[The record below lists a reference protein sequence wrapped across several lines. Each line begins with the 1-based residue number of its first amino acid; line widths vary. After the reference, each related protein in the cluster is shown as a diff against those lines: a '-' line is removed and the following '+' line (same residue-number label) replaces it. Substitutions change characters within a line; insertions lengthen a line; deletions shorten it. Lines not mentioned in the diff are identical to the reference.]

1 MQVLIAHR
9 DAEIGE
15 QLAQMVTDYTAHECD
30 LVGSAPAALD
40 WGRRHA
46 RCQLLMTQLEA
57 EDYDGLAVGAALS
70 EVFPGLQTVFLPPYT
85 AEQQR
90 LEVADTKV
98 FPEPIDGEALLA
110 AIARAETATEETPDL
125 FHVVDIVQMCC
136 LSRRSG
142 ALQLVKDNRS
152 GILFLKHGGIVHAET
167 TGARA
172 RDAFLEIA
180 GWKRIEFAYD
190 RSVRPPVETINE
202 NWDELLITF
211 LEQDKAANGDQ
222 HEERRSA

>member
-46 RCQLLMTQLEA
+46 RCRLLVTQLEG
-57 EDYDGLAVGAALS
+57 EDYDGLAVGASLS
-70 EVFPGLQTVFLPPYT
+70 ESFPGLQTVFLPGYL
-85 AEQQR
+85 AHEQR

-110 AIARAETATEETPDL
+110 AIERAESATEETPDL
-125 FHVVDIVQMCC
+125 FHVIDVVQMCC

-142 ALQLVKDNRS
+142 ALQLVKENRS
-152 GILFLKHGGIVHAET
+152 GILFLKQGAVVHAET

-172 RDAFLEIA
+172 REAFLEIA
-180 GWKRIEFAYD
+180 GWHQIEFAYD
-190 RSVRPPVETINE
+190 RSVRPPVETIHE
-202 NWDELLITF
+202 SWDAMLIEF
-211 LEQDKAANGDQ
+211 VERNKSANDDE
-222 HEERRSA
+222 EERRRA